1 LQGKVPPIELGRLRT
16 VSIKE
21 RKSKVS
27 VKEFARAWRE
37 GGGLKDFLDSLPFI
51 LAGKDLKE
59 VIDHLVRA
67 TRDGKMILLGM
78 GAHPIKVGLNPIII
92 DLMKR
97 GVVRAL
103 AFNGACMIHDVEV
116 AMAGHTSEEVEEGL
130 KVGNF
135 GVTEETAT
143 FIHTAMRKG
152 REEGLGAG
160 EALGKALLE
169 ADLPFKDL
177 SLFATGFRLG
187 LPLCVHVAIGTD
199 VIHIHPSMD
208 GALLGEMSFRDFR
221 TFCSL
226 VASLKEG
233 AFINLGSAVVM
244 PEVFLKAL
252 TLAKNMGQD
261 LRGMIT
267 VNLDFLPHY
276 RPLQNVVVRPELI
289 GAKGY
294 FLRGHHE
301 IMFPLLAAG
310 VIEGLKKEG

>member
-1 LQGKVPPIELGRLRT
+1 MPAKVPPMKFDRLKT

-27 VKEFARAWRE
+27 IKEFARAWKE
-37 GGGLKDFLDSLPFI
+37 GGGLEDFLGSLPTI
-51 LAGKDLKE
+51 LAGKELRE

-67 TRDGKMILLGM
+67 TQEKKMVLLGM
-78 GAHPIKVGLNPIII
+78 GAHPIKVGLNPVII
-92 DLMKR
+92 DLMRR

-130 KVGNF
+130 EAGEF
-135 GVTEETAT
+135 GVTEETAA
-143 FIHTAMRKG
+143 FIHAAMRKG

-160 EALGKALLE
+160 EALGKALQE
-169 ADLPFKDL
+169 VDFPFKDL
-177 SLFATGFRLG
+177 SLFASGYRLG

-199 VIHIHPSMD
+199 VIHIHPLMD
-208 GALLGEMSFRDFR
+208 GGLLGEMSFKDFR

-226 VASLKEG
+226 VSSLKG
-233 AFINLGSAVVM
+233 GVFINLGSAVVM

-252 TLAKNMGQD
+252 TLAKNMGHD
-261 LRGMIT
+261 LMGMVT

-276 RPLQNVVVRPELI
+276 RPMQNVVSRPTLI

-301 IMFPLLAAG
+301 ILFPLIAAG
-310 VIEGLKKEG
+310 VIEGLKKGG